1 MVECFTGKGRK
12 LMNTVS
18 LIGRP
23 NTGKSSL
30 FNRLVGE
37 KKSIIMDE
45 PGITRDRIYGR
56 VTYEEKTFHLIDT
69 GGIDLSDEPFN
80 DRIKIQ
86 AEMAIEESDVIVFV
100 VDGLTDLTENDR
112 HIANFLNRSNK
123 RIIVAVNKID
133 NKEREQNIYAFYE
146 LGFETVIPVSAE
158 HKLGIDNLLKIIT
171 KDFQNNP
178 TLPKDDT
185 LRFSLIGR
193 PNTGKSSLTNAI
205 LNEERAIVS
214 EVAGTTR
221 DSLDTSFNYEGK
233 PYIIVDTAGLRKKGR
248 IFESVEK
255 FSLLRTMK
263 AIEESDVCV
272 LVIDASEG
280 IIEHDKHIASYAIQ
294 AGKCLVIAVNKWDL
308 IENQDAAL
316 KEWKSRIKN
325 EFQFATYAKVVFLS
339 AKTKKRIHTLMPEI
353 ISSYENA
360 SQIIKTS
367 TLNDVVGEAQLL
379 HPAPSYK
386 GRRLKIYFVNQ
397 SGTKPPKFTF
407 NVNNK
412 GLVHFSYQR
421 YLENTLRNNFEL
433 EGTPIVI
440 QFKNKNGDE

>member
-1 MVECFTGKGRK
+1 
-12 LMNTVS
+12 MNTVS

-30 FNRLVGE
+30 FNRLIGE

-45 PGITRDRIYGR
+45 AGITRDRIYGK
-56 VTYEEKTFHLIDT
+56 VTYKNKTFHLIDT
-69 GGIDLSDEPFN
+69 GGIDLSDEPFA

-86 AEMAIEESDVIVFV
+86 AEMAIEESDCIVFV
-100 VDGLTDLTENDR
+100 VDGLTDITENDR
-112 HIANFLNRSNK
+112 VIANILKRSTK
-123 RIIVAVNKID
+123 KTIVAVNKID
-133 NKEREQNIYAFYE
+133 NKQRMDNIYSFYE

-158 HKLGIDNLLKIIT
+158 HKLGIDDLLNAIT
-171 KDFQNNP
+171 SDWNENP
-178 TLPKDDT
+178 TLPKDDI
-185 LRFSLIGR
+185 LRFSFIGR
-193 PNTGKSSLTNAI
+193 PNTGKSSLTNAL
-205 LNEERAIVS
+205 LNEDRVIVS
-214 EVAGTTR
+214 DVAGTTR
-221 DSLDTSFNYEGK
+221 DAIDTKFNYDGN
-233 PYIIVDTAGLRKKGR
+233 PYIVVDTAGLRKKGR

-255 FSLLRTMK
+255 YSLMRTMK

-272 LVIDASEG
+272 LVIDAEQG
-280 IIEHDKHIASYAIQ
+280 IIEHDKHIASYAID

-308 IENQDAAL
+308 IENQDSAI
-316 KEWKSRIKN
+316 KEWKTRLKN
-325 EFQFATYAKVVFLS
+325 EFQFAPYAKVVFLS

-353 ISSYENA
+353 ISAHENA
-360 SQIIKTS
+360 TRTIMTS
-367 TLNDVVGEAQLL
+367 ALNDVIQDAQLL

-397 SGTKPPKFTF
+397 SGNKPPKFTF

>member
-1 MVECFTGKGRK
+1 
-12 LMNTVS
+12 MNTVS

-30 FNRLVGE
+30 FNRLIGE

-45 PGITRDRIYGR
+45 AGITRDRIYGK
-56 VTYEEKTFHLIDT
+56 VTYKNKTFHLIDT
-69 GGIDLSDEPFN
+69 GGIDLSDEPFA

-86 AEMAIEESDVIVFV
+86 AEMAIEESDCIVFV
-100 VDGLTDLTENDR
+100 VDGLTDITENDR
-112 HIANFLNRSNK
+112 VIANILKRSTK
-123 RIIVAVNKID
+123 KTIVAVNKID
-133 NKEREQNIYAFYE
+133 NKQRMDNIYSFYE

-158 HKLGIDNLLKIIT
+158 HKLGIDDLLNAIT
-171 KDFQNNP
+171 SDWNENP
-178 TLPKDDT
+178 TLPKDDI
-185 LRFSLIGR
+185 LRFSFIGR
-193 PNTGKSSLTNAI
+193 PNTGKSSLTNAL

-214 EVAGTTR
+214 AVAGTTR
-221 DSLDTSFNYEGK
+221 DAIDTKFNYDGN
-233 PYIIVDTAGLRKKGR
+233 PYIVVDTAGLRKKGR

-255 FSLLRTMK
+255 YSLMRTMK

-272 LVIDASEG
+272 LVIDAEQG
-280 IIEHDKHIASYAIQ
+280 IIEHDKHIASYAID

-308 IENQDAAL
+308 IENQDSAI
-316 KEWKSRIKN
+316 KEWKTRLKN
-325 EFQFATYAKVVFLS
+325 EFQFAPYAKVVFLS

-353 ISSYENA
+353 ISAHENA
-360 SQIIKTS
+360 TRTIMTS
-367 TLNDVVGEAQLL
+367 ALNDVIQDAQLL

-397 SGTKPPKFTF
+397 SGNKPPKFTF

>member
-1 MVECFTGKGRK
+1 
-12 LMNTVS
+12 MNTVS

-30 FNRLVGE
+30 FNRLIGE

-45 PGITRDRIYGR
+45 AGITRDRIYGK
-56 VTYEEKTFHLIDT
+56 VTYKNKTFHLIDT
-69 GGIDLSDEPFN
+69 GGIDLSDEPFA

-86 AEMAIEESDVIVFV
+86 AEMAIEESDCIVFV
-100 VDGLTDLTENDR
+100 VDGLTDITENDR
-112 HIANFLNRSNK
+112 VIANILKRSTK
-123 RIIVAVNKID
+123 KIVVAVNKID
-133 NKEREQNIYAFYE
+133 NKQRMDNIYSFYE

-158 HKLGIDNLLKIIT
+158 HKLGIDDLLNAIT
-171 KDFQNNP
+171 SDWNENP
-178 TLPKDDT
+178 TLPKDDI
-185 LRFSLIGR
+185 LRFSFIGR
-193 PNTGKSSLTNAI
+193 PNTGKSSLTNAL

-214 EVAGTTR
+214 DVAGTTR
-221 DSLDTSFNYEGK
+221 DAIDTKFNYDGN
-233 PYIIVDTAGLRKKGR
+233 PYIVVDTAGLRKKGR

-255 FSLLRTMK
+255 YSLMRTMK

-272 LVIDASEG
+272 LVIDAEQG
-280 IIEHDKHIASYAIQ
+280 IIEHDKHIASYAID

-308 IENQDAAL
+308 IENQDSAI
-316 KEWKSRIKN
+316 KEWKSRLKN
-325 EFQFATYAKVVFLS
+325 EFQFAPYAKVVFLS

-353 ISSYENA
+353 ISAHENA
-360 SQIIKTS
+360 TRTIMTS
-367 TLNDVVGEAQLL
+367 ALNDVIQDAQLL

>member
-1 MVECFTGKGRK
+1 
-12 LMNTVS
+12 MNTVS

-30 FNRLVGE
+30 FNRLIGE

-45 PGITRDRIYGR
+45 AGITRDRIYGR
-56 VTYEEKTFHLIDT
+56 VTYKNKTFHLIDT
-69 GGIDLSDEPFN
+69 GGIDLSNEVFN
-80 DRIKIQ
+80 ERIKIQ

-100 VDGLTDLTENDR
+100 VDGLTDITENDR
-112 HIANFLNRSNK
+112 AIASILQRSNK
-123 RIIVAVNKID
+123 KVVVAVNKID
-133 NKEREQNIYAFYE
+133 NKKRIDNIYSFYE
-146 LGFETVIPVSAE
+146 LGFEIVIPVSAE
-158 HKLGIDNLLKIIT
+158 HKLGIDELLEEIT
-171 KDFQNNP
+171 ADWNENA
-178 TLPKDDT
+178 TLPKDDI

-193 PNTGKSSLTNAI
+193 PNTGKSSLVNAL
-205 LNEERAIVS
+205 LNEERVIVS
-214 EVAGTTR
+214 SVAGTTR
-221 DSLDTSFNYEGK
+221 DAIDTKFNYEGN
-233 PYIIVDTAGLRKKGR
+233 PYIIVDTAGLRKKGK
-248 IFESVEK
+248 IFEAVEK
-255 FSLLRTMK
+255 FSLIRTLK

-272 LVIDASEG
+272 LVINAEEG

-308 IENQDAAL
+308 VENQDSAISA
-316 KEWKSRIKN
+316 WKSRIKN
-325 EFQFATYAKVVFLS
+325 EFQFAPYAKTVFLS

-353 ISSYENA
+353 ISAYENA
-360 SQIIKTS
+360 NRVIKTS
-367 TLNDVVGEAQLL
+367 ILNDVIGDAQLL

-397 SGTKPPKFTF
+397 SGIKPPKFTM

-412 GLVHFSYQR
+412 GLVHFSYKR
-421 YLENTLRNNFEL
+421 YLENTIRSNFEL

>member
-1 MVECFTGKGRK
+1 
-12 LMNTVS
+12 MNTVS

-30 FNRLVGE
+30 FNRLIGE
-37 KKSIIMDE
+37 KKSIIMDD
-45 PGITRDRIYGR
+45 PGITRDRIYGK
-56 VTYEEKTFHLIDT
+56 VTFENKTFHLIDT
-69 GGIDLSDEPFN
+69 GGIDLSNETFN

-86 AEMAIEESDVIVFV
+86 AEMAIEESDCIVFV

-112 HIANFLNRSNK
+112 AIANILQKANK
-123 RIIVAVNKID
+123 KVIVAVNKID
-133 NKEREQNIYAFYE
+133 NKQREDNIYSFYE

-158 HKLGIDNLLKIIT
+158 HKLGITELLREIT
-171 KDFQNNP
+171 ADWNENP
-178 TLPKDDT
+178 TLPKDDI
-185 LRFSLIGR
+185 LRFSFIGR
-193 PNTGKSSLTNAI
+193 PNTGKSSLTNAL
-205 LNEERAIVS
+205 LNEERVIVS
-214 EVAGTTR
+214 EIAGTTR
-221 DSLDTSFNYEGK
+221 DAVDTKFNYEGE
-233 PYIIVDTAGLRKKGR
+233 PYIVVDTAGLRKKGK

-255 FSLLRTMK
+255 YSLIRTLK

-272 LVIDASEG
+272 LVINAEEG
-280 IIEHDKHIASYAIQ
+280 IIEHDKHIASYAIE
-294 AGKCLVIAVNKWDL
+294 AGKCLVIAVNKWDT
-308 IENQDAAL
+308 IKNQDSAI
-316 KEWKSRIKN
+316 KEWKLRIQN

-339 AKTKKRIHTLMPEI
+339 AKTKKRIHTLMPAI
-353 ISSYENA
+353 IESYQNA
-360 SQIIKTS
+360 TREFKTS
-367 TLNDVVGEAQLL
+367 VLNDVIQEAALL

-397 SGTKPPKFTF
+397 SGTRPPKFTF